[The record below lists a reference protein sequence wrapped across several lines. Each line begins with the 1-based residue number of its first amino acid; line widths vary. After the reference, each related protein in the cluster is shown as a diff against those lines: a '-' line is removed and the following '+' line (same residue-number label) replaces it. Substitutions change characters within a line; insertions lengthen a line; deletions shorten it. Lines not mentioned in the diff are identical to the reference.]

1 VAALLHLL
9 AFSAGGEELD
19 LQRAARDAL
28 AANLELAAAR
38 RTLAA
43 NREEIG
49 VARAALLPQVDL
61 GAKANYLDD
70 ERSGE
75 GRGNTTQES
84 VAMAAGLTQVLY
96 DEQAWAS
103 FRIQEHVYTA
113 QEAGFDAFELE
124 IVQDAANAFL
134 ALDRS
139 REILS
144 VQERNRALTAKN
156 LETSRAR
163 IAAGYSSER
172 EVLRWESQ
180 LASNDGAV
188 VQARTQV
195 LASRFELNRI
205 RDRPPEDPIAPLPAS
220 VEAYGFVYAKPTIAA
235 AIAQAEG
242 DQRMRDYL
250 VRVAL
255 ARSPNLVAIAAAI
268 EAGERLLT
276 ARRRAFWMPSFS
288 FGAAID
294 HLAVRGNADEDF
306 NETEWKLGVGLN
318 FPLIAGG
325 GKFSQLDQSRE
336 ELDSLGIT
344 RRATAQ
350 QIEQTVRAAFA
361 EASGSYASLA
371 FARTQATTARR
382 NLDLVQESYTLG
394 VASILSLL
402 DAQSLL
408 LGAELSESNAHY
420 DFLDDIVAAERA
432 ISLYPFLEPATAMQA
447 LLDELEREL
456 TTRP

>member
-1 VAALLHLL
+1 VVALL
-9 AFSAGGEELD
+9 AFLPPSAGGDELD
-19 LQRAARDAL
+19 LERAARDAL
-28 AANLELAAAR
+28 AANLELAAQR

-49 VARAALLPQVDL
+49 IARAALLPQVEL
-61 GAKANYLDD
+61 NAKATYLDD

-84 VAMAAGLTQVLY
+84 LSVAAALTQVLY

-113 QEAGFDAFELE
+113 QAAEFDAFELD
-124 IVQDAANAFL
+124 IVEEAANAFL

-144 VQERNRALTAKN
+144 IQERNRALTARN

-180 LASNDGAV
+180 LAANDSAV
-188 VQARTQV
+188 VQARTQL

-205 RDRPPEDPIAPLPAS
+205 RNLAPEDAIVPRPAS
-220 VEAYGFVYAKPTIAA
+220 VERYGFVYARPSIAA
-235 AIAQAEG
+235 AIASGEE

-255 ARSPNLVAIAAAI
+255 ARSPSLTAIAAAI

-276 ARRRAFWMPSFS
+276 ARRRAFWVPSLS
-288 FGAAID
+288 VGAGIN
-294 HLAVRGNADEDF
+294 HLAARGNTEGDF
-306 NETEWKLGVGLN
+306 NDTEWKVGVGLS

-325 GKFSQLDQSRE
+325 RKFSQLDQSQE

-361 EASGSYASLA
+361 KASGSYANLA
-371 FARTQATTARR
+371 FTRTQETTAQR
-382 NLDLVQESYTLG
+382 NLDLVLESYALG

-408 LGAELSESNAHY
+408 LRAELSASSALY

-432 ISLYPFLEPATAMQA
+432 ISLYPFLEPTAA
-447 LLDELEREL
+447 VGELLDALDREL
-456 TTRP
+456 TAKP